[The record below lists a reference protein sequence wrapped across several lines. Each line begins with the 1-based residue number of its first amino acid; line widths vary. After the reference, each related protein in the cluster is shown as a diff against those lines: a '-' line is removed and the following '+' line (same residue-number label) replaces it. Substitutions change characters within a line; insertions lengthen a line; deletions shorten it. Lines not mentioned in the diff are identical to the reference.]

1 MSGLVGSITK
11 ISKEFNGDFA
21 INDTIKGIKE
31 AERLYNKIQEAE
43 LAKEVE
49 ESIVPDEPSVDSQAL
64 AQEIQAEMDE
74 R

>member
-11 ISKEFNGDFA
+11 ISKEFNGDFPM
-21 INDTIKGIKE
+21 NDTIKGIK
-31 AERLYNKIQEAE
+31 AAGSLYNKIQEAE

>member
-21 INDTIKGIKE
+21 IKDTIKGIKE
-31 AERLYNKIQEAE
+31 AESLYNKIQEAE

-49 ESIVPDEPSVDSQAL
+49 KSIVPDEPSVDSQAL